1 MRVHRQRDG
10 DPGKP
15 IGSAEFNST
24 DLIRRRRAAAA
35 RRMGAG
41 HDLVVAVLRDA
52 DLRSAPQAA
61 ADGQCG
67 YDSNLGSAA
76 LARTPVRLATSRPCN
91 TGGIETT
98 LPDTPRI
105 DCEVIASFAEMA
117 TSFANQLRLSV
128 IDFGGSSFWFA
139 LSWNRTFVN
148 GIVFVARSKSPTRAR
163 QKDRSPGRSES
174 CSGAAAGAAHPI
186 GRRPGTPDPSL
197 AVPFAS
203 PIGID
208 LFCAG
213 PGSARPGGV
222 LSWRSR
228 AESTVGP
235 PARVRG

>member
-10 DPGKP
+10 DLGKP
-15 IGSAEFNST
+15 VGSAEFNST

-41 HDLVVAVLRDA
+41 HDLVVTVLRDA

-98 LPDTPRI
+98 LPDTPHI
-105 DCEVIASFAEMA
+105 DCEVIASFAESFAEMA
-117 TSFANQLRLSV
+117 MSFANQLRLSV

-139 LSWNRTFVN
+139 PSWNRTFVN

-163 QKDRSPGRSES
+163 QKDRSPGRNE
-174 CSGAAAGAAHPI
+174 CARA
-186 GRRPGTPDPSL
+186 RRPGLHTP
-197 AVPFAS
+197 
-203 PIGID
+203 
-208 LFCAG
+208 
-213 PGSARPGGV
+213 
-222 LSWRSR
+222 
-228 AESTVGP
+228 
-235 PARVRG
+235 